1 MARHFLLVL
10 LAVIGALSSR
20 ADAEAHSN
28 YTLLVQ
34 LSPLDAI
41 PCDQWVSTQWQW
53 PDFAASHNNTLF
65 AVCIPSAKHVHAR
78 TLLAFSMD
86 GKNSTLLSLAKHNCD
101 VPMQLQWDEASGVL
115 HIDCT
120 HLVLSWSPRAPLA
133 TRLLPSDC
141 QKLLSPDWNRR
152 CFATDP
158 VSGVTY
164 VGCPGLRHLYAYA
177 PGSAS
182 NSSSIV
188 IPGDTGYAVAW
199 PVVRP
204 AQRQLYIVGF
214 GAWIEDMRFSVAQYV
229 LQLDEAGLAPVQG
242 GLLANVSLSSAGW
255 LLLYQVMVL
264 VQADGSWIISLLLS
278 DLPRRLLARASGRRY
293 LHG

>member
-1 MARHFLLVL
+1 MAMAGLRRQPQQHTLCSVHTQRQARSCTYAAGVQHGWQKLH
-10 LAVIGALSSR
+10 LAVAGEAQLRR
-20 ADAEAHSN
+20 AH
-28 YTLLVQ
+28 
-34 LSPLDAI
+34 
-41 PCDQWVSTQWQW
+41 
-53 PDFAASHNNTLF
+53 AA
-65 AVCIPSAKHVHAR
+65 A
-78 TLLAFSMD
+78 
-86 GKNSTLLSLAKHNCD
+86 
-101 VPMQLQWDEASGVL
+101 WDEASGVL